1 MGQKQQKPSKLENYN
16 DTKNLKLDKFQQAAF
31 RKMTCHILSNKAE
44 ECIKFIEFFTNEK
57 LNNSKEL
64 KEINI
69 KKKINLYSF
78 MNYKAYDNAS
88 ELINQ
93 IKDRIEKVKSNLQ
106 SKDAIYSEVIIIL
119 ENENIKEHL
128 DKIRNVFKNEIKKI
142 YYIPFLLIISPNK
155 IIDLDGFD
163 LSKTFHYKF
172 TLQNLYTYFCTF
184 LNKKEANENNE
195 SKKEKEENKNENKKN
210 GKKKKKIKRKN
221 IKELKES
228 KEIMEF
234 IRKLNVLFSYYN
246 ELGDEFSFIN
256 SEGKEEL
263 IKIEND
269 TDITVYMN
277 IILMGESGSGK
288 STLLNLILGE
298 KKSLE
303 GGSGLST
310 TSKNIIVYKKA
321 GIPLRFYDMKGM
333 ENDKTAN
340 NYTNILKDF
349 NGFNETNIDY
359 INAVFYCIQ
368 FTKGTVL
375 KQMADELFQELVK
388 LNIPIIFIITFSQ
401 FDPNEKCEDPE
412 QKDEREE
419 VISTILNAIKSKIKQ
434 IFKDKERENE
444 SEEFIKKYVKFEFV
458 NLVARKDVKIPVF
471 GIDKVLSILKDSI
484 PKEDLQ
490 EIIYACLDA
499 NEEKYQ
505 KYTKKIPFLR
515 NYSEI
520 AISERNKKEAKEY
533 LKKLKA
539 SAFFSGMVPGFDI
552 GMEYFYKYQ
561 FKKKLKSLYGFDF
574 YKAKEKV
581 QDNGNFNL
589 IKNEKEDNQE
599 KEILLD
605 INETDL
611 IDSIQTPLS
620 GSGFTEEEEYKSIN
634 EEELDIKIDN
644 IKKEENEIE
653 SKISNTTNNAAK
665 NVTSFLRGL
674 GEAGSVVLKALP
686 TAGRITLETGE
697 VIVRS
702 GISVGIKVASWVFL
716 PVTCI
721 GFGLWSLSKI
731 HRDCEEIMEIF
742 DKAFSPLKFETI
754 MAYIQSFLIAIEYLD
769 LKGKELIRDNKSR

>member
-1 MGQKQQKPSKLENYN
+1 MGQKQQRPSMENYN
-16 DTKNLKLDKFQQAAF
+16 ETKNLKLNKFQQAAF

-69 KKKINLYSF
+69 KKKVNLYSF
-78 MNYKAYDNAS
+78 MNYKAYDNVS

-93 IKDRIEKVKSNLQ
+93 IKDIIKNVDSNLQ
-106 SKDAIYSEVIIIL
+106 QEGAIYSEVIIIL
-119 ENENIKEHL
+119 ENENIKEQL
-128 DKIRNVFKNEIKKI
+128 DKIRKVFKNEINKNC
-142 YYIPFLLIISPNK
+142 YIPFLLIISPNK
-155 IIDLDGFD
+155 IIDEGFD

-172 TLQNLYTYFCTF
+172 TLQNLYKYLNVL

-195 SKKEKEENKNENKKN
+195 NKNKKEENKNENKQN
-210 GKKKKKIKRKN
+210 GKKEKKEIKRKN

-228 KEIMEF
+228 KEIMGF
-234 IRKLNVLFSYYN
+234 IRKLYVLFSYYN

-269 TDITVYMN
+269 TDITVFMN

-303 GGSGLST
+303 GGTGSST
-310 TSKNIIVYKKA
+310 TSKNLIVYKKA
-321 GIPLRFYDMKGM
+321 GIPLRFYDVKGM
-333 ENDKTAN
+333 ENDQTAN

-349 NGFNETNIDY
+349 NDLNETNINY
-359 INAVFYCIQ
+359 INAVFYCVQ

-375 KQMADELFQELVK
+375 KQMADKLFQELIK
-388 LNIPIIFIITFSQ
+388 LNIPVIFIITCSP
-401 FDPNEKCEDPE
+401 FDPNEKCEDLE
-412 QKDEREE
+412 QKKEREQE
-419 VISTILNAIKSKIKQ
+419 MSTILNAIKCKIKM
-434 IFKDKERENE
+434 IFKNEGRENE
-444 SEEFIKKYVKFEFV
+444 SEDFIKKYVKFEFV
-458 NLVARKDVKIPVF
+458 NLIARKAVNVPVF

-490 EIIYACLDA
+490 ELIYACLDA

-505 KYTKKIPFLR
+505 KYAKKIPFLR
-515 NYSEI
+515 NYSEM
-520 AISERNKKEAKEY
+520 AISERNKKEAKKY
-533 LKKLKA
+533 LKQLKA
-539 SAFFSGMVPGFDI
+539 SAFFSGMIPVFDI

-581 QDNGNFNL
+581 QDKGNINL
-589 IKNEKEDNQE
+589 IKNEKEENQE
-599 KEILLD
+599 KEILLCID
-605 INETDL
+605 ENDL
-611 IDSIQTPLS
+611 IDSIQKPLS
-620 GSGFTEEEEYKSIN
+620 GNSFTEEEEYKSIN
-634 EEELDIKIDN
+634 EEELDRKIGN
-644 IKKEENEIE
+644 IKKEEDDIE

-665 NVTSFLRGL
+665 NVTSFLRGI
-674 GEAGSVVLKALP
+674 GEAGSVILKTLP

-702 GISVGIKVASWVFL
+702 GVSVGLKIASWVFL

-754 MAYIQSFLIAIEYLD
+754 MAYIQSFLLAIEYLD
-769 LKGKELIRDNKSR
+769 LQGKQLIKNNKSR